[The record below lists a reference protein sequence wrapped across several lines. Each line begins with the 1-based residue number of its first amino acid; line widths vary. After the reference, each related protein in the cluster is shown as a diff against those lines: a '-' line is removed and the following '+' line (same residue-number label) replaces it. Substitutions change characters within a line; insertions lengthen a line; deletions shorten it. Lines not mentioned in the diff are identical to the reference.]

1 MISFALESPGFESH
15 TDIILSL
22 SLSLSLSLLSISL
35 CCFYY
40 YCETTDTADENLDL

>member
-15 TDIILSL
+15 TDILSL
-22 SLSLSLSLLSISL
+22 FSVSFFFFFFFLLL
-35 CCFYY
+35 CCFYC